1 VGGGVKAVERRRFEI
16 PKKSWHGF
24 CLVGI
29 RQRSGGKAG
38 RRKKG
43 FALEVKKIP
52 VEEDGISNRQDSTTF
67 VPPLTTARH
76 EANRRVLQ
84 MRDFSKL
91 VINLESGSA
100 RQFNV
105 ECDQVEFPD
114 LCQLQGLVGIAG
126 HVGVTAS
133 ACQEKH
139 NHRAHGYFIV
149 HHQNLWLFT
158 HNPSVAFILR
168 HLTPAFP

>member
-67 VPPLTTARH
+67 VPPLTGCASRKKRTMLR
-76 EANRRVLQ
+76 
-84 MRDFSKL
+84 
-91 VINLESGSA
+91 
-100 RQFNV
+100 
-105 ECDQVEFPD
+105 PYP
-114 LCQLQGLVGIAG
+114 
-126 HVGVTAS
+126 AS
-133 ACQEKH
+133 ACYVTK
-139 NHRAHGYFIV
+139 RP
-149 HHQNLWLFT
+149 LKPT
-158 HNPSVAFILR
+158 
-168 HLTPAFP
+168 

>member
-67 VPPLTTARH
+67 VPPLTSPWAITS
-76 EANRRVLQ
+76 ETI
-84 MRDFSKL
+84 MTWSC
-91 VINLESGSA
+91 SGSSPRSNA
-100 RQFNV
+100 NQ
-105 ECDQVEFPD
+105 
-114 LCQLQGLVGIAG
+114 AG
-126 HVGVTAS
+126 KRWPWPGSLMRSAASCRTSSGSWVHSFTAM
-133 ACQEKH
+133 
-139 NHRAHGYFIV
+139 F
-149 HHQNLWLFT
+149 
-158 HNPSVAFILR
+158 
-168 HLTPAFP
+168 LTKLAIN

>member
-67 VPPLTTARH
+67 VPPLTGGGGRH
-76 EANRRVLQ
+76 FCLPQRAGASLPGGGKRRRWTSHRKFKELFVY
-84 MRDFSKL
+84 
-91 VINLESGSA
+91 SGPIRA
-100 RQFNV
+100 
-105 ECDQVEFPD
+105 
-114 LCQLQGLVGIAG
+114 AG
-126 HVGVTAS
+126 MP
-133 ACQEKH
+133 
-139 NHRAHGYFIV
+139 
-149 HHQNLWLFT
+149 
-158 HNPSVAFILR
+158 PSTSGKDA
-168 HLTPAFP
+168 

>member
-67 VPPLTTARH
+67 VPPLTDGPG
-76 EANRRVLQ
+76 ANPGFLT
-84 MRDFSKL
+84 
-91 VINLESGSA
+91 NLNSLSDGSG
-100 RQFNV
+100 
-105 ECDQVEFPD
+105 
-114 LCQLQGLVGIAG
+114 
-126 HVGVTAS
+126 
-133 ACQEKH
+133 
-139 NHRAHGYFIV
+139 
-149 HHQNLWLFT
+149 
-158 HNPSVAFILR
+158 
-168 HLTPAFP
+168 